1 MPTYS
6 VPARVLIVDDHPIVR
21 LGIRDLIGTDPSLA
35 VSGEADSAEAALD
48 VVRTSHVDLAIVDL
62 SLGKTSGLDLIRMLR
77 EVAPKLPI
85 LVLSVHDHRLFAERT
100 LSTGAS
106 GYLTKKE
113 AVVSLVRAI
122 HEVLGGRRFI
132 SADLPGFT
140 TDTSRD
146 RTQKEHAAQVRLE
159 SLTNRELQV
168 LELIGRG
175 LSSAAIAD
183 RLKLSIKTIET
194 YRSNIKTKLDLD
206 SASALVRYAA
216 IWLQRI

>member
-1 MPTYS
+1 MVSSS

-21 LGIRDLIGTDPSLA
+21 LGVRELIGSDPSLT
-35 VSGEADSAEAALD
+35 VTGEADSAEAALD
-48 VVRTSHVDLAIVDL
+48 VVRTSRVDLAIVDL
-62 SLGKTSGLDLIRMLR
+62 SLGATSGLDLIRRLL
-77 EVAPKLPI
+77 EVVPKLRI

-100 LSTGAS
+100 LSTGAA

-113 AVVSLVRAI
+113 AAVSLVHAI
-122 HEVLGGRRFI
+122 HEVLDGKRYVSVG
-132 SADLPGFT
+132 SPGPATDAPRERPPRNGT
-140 TDTSRD
+140 TP
-146 RTQKEHAAQVRLE
+146 VRVE

-168 LELIGRG
+168 LEMIGRG

-183 RLKLSIKTIET
+183 RLKLSIKTVET

-216 IWLQRI
+216 IWLQGI

>member
-1 MPTYS
+1 MATYS

-21 LGIRDLIGTDPSLA
+21 LGIRDLISTDPSLE
-35 VSGEADSAEAALD
+35 VGGEADSAEAALEA
-48 VVRTSHVDLAIVDL
+48 VRTSHVDLAIVDL

-77 EVAPKLPI
+77 EIAPKLPI

-122 HEVLGGRRFI
+122 HEVLGGRRYI
-132 SADLPGFT
+132 SVDLPGFRS
-140 TDTSRD
+140 DAPRD
-146 RTQKEHAAQVRLE
+146 RTEPDAAQVRLE
-159 SLTNRELQV
+159 ALTNRELQV

-194 YRSNIKTKLDLD
+194 YRSNIKTKLELD